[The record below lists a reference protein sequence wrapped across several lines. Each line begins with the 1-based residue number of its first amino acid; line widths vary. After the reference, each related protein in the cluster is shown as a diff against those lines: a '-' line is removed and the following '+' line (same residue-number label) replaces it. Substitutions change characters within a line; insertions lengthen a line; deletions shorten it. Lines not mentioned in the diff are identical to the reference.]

1 MQPKKGDAR
10 SEAAAQ
16 VDSESMWVRL
26 TKQLFLDLAYMSLVS
41 GWIGLRAERVVGV
54 RNENTYSIDFD

>member
-16 VDSESMWVRL
+16 VDSESKWIRL

-41 GWIGLRAERVVGV
+41 GWVGLQAERVGGFC
-54 RNENTYSIDFD
+54 NK

>member
-10 SEAAAQ
+10 SEAAAE
-16 VDSESMWVRL
+16 VDSESKWIRL

-41 GWIGLRAERVVGV
+41 GWIGLRAERVVGF
-54 RNENTYSIDFD
+54 TA

>member
-10 SEAAAQ
+10 SEAAAE
-16 VDSESMWVRL
+16 VDTESKWIRL

-41 GWIGLRAERVVGV
+41 GWLGLSREGWVGGF
-54 RNENTYSIDFD
+54 RT

>member
-16 VDSESMWVRL
+16 VDSESKWIRV

-41 GWIGLRAERVVGV
+41 VWIGLRAERVVGF
-54 RNENTYSIDFD
+54 RNENTA

>member
-10 SEAAAQ
+10 SEAAAE
-16 VDSESMWVRL
+16 VDSESKWIRL

-41 GWIGLRAERVVGV
+41 GQIGCEQRG
-54 RNENTYSIDFD
+54 